1 MEQGT
6 PTVDH
11 GTPLL
16 DQRASRLD
24 IDADRLLTIPGRAPV
39 QRNVRLH
46 LGEGLIQKIGSVDG
60 LPARIGGR
68 GTLVMPGLAN
78 AHDHGRGL
86 RRLAFGGVD
95 DALETWMVSTFAL
108 HPRVDP
114 YVTAAVAFSR
124 LALAGVTAVVHCH
137 SNVFHD
143 LKTEALATCQA
154 ARDVGIRI
162 AFVVPM
168 RDRNY
173 LVYEGD
179 RRILDTLSP
188 ADRTAVADR
197 LYRPSPP
204 AEAQIEAA
212 IEIAAA
218 CEGDLVSVQF
228 GPYGVEWT
236 SDRLRELVAEES
248 ARSGR
253 RIHIH
258 CQETKLQREW
268 IDARYPQGFVNH
280 LDAIGFLS
288 ERLTLGHGV
297 WLRPDECD
305 RLAARGV
312 VVSVNTGSN
321 LRLRSGIAPVK
332 EFIRAGLPIGIGL
345 DTLTLDDDD
354 DAFREMRLTYR
365 LHAGISF
372 DEVLTPAR
380 LFEAAMTTGAKAV
393 TGRSDF
399 GVIAPGRP
407 ADVVVL
413 NHAAM
418 AEDVIDE
425 ATGEIDLLLARAT
438 KQYVRSVIVAGREI
452 VRDGVV
458 LGVDYPQL
466 KAELAREAAK
476 AAPDIKGFQPVLR
489 RYHDAIRAYF
499 RAGRHRDMA

>member
-1 MEQGT
+1 VDQGR
-6 PTVDH
+6 H
-11 GTPLL
+11 LQ
-16 DQRASRLD
+16 QRRGGDFD
-24 IDADRLLTIPGRAPV
+24 IDADRLLTAPGRAPA
-39 QRNVRLH
+39 QRNVRLR
-46 LGEGLIQKIGSVDG
+46 LGDGAIQAIAPAGTP
-60 LPARIGGR
+60 PARIGGP
-68 GTLVMPGLAN
+68 GTLVIPGLAN

-86 RRLAFGGVD
+86 RRLAFGGID

-114 YVTAAVAFSR
+114 YITAAVAFSR

-179 RRILDTLSP
+179 RRILATLSP
-188 ADRTAVADR
+188 TDRTAVADR
-197 LYRPSPP
+197 LYRPNPP
-204 AEAQIEAA
+204 AEAQIEVVN
-212 IEIAAA
+212 EIASA

-248 ARSGR
+248 ARSGW

-280 LDAIGFLS
+280 LDDIGFLS
-288 ERLTLGHGV
+288 ERLALGHGV

-305 RLAARGV
+305 RLAGRGV
-312 VVSVNTGSN
+312 IVSVNTGSN

-332 EFIRAGLPIGIGL
+332 EFVRAGLPIGIGL

-365 LHAGISF
+365 LHAGISL

-407 ADVVVL
+407 ADLVVL
-413 NHAAM
+413 DYAAM

-458 LGVDYPQL
+458 LGVDYPRL

-476 AAPDIKGFQPVLR
+476 AAPDIRAFQPILS

-499 RAGRHRDMA
+499 RAGRHREIAD